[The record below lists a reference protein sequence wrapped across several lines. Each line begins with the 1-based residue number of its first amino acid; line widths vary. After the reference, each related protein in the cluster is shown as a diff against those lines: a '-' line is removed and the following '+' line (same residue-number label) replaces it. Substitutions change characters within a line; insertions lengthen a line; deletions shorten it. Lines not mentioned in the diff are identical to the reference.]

1 MPSNN
6 LLTHDGYPAVKTS
19 DGKHMTE
26 YSITVTDPRMNGGK
40 PTNIPSLW
48 KGKVVDEDTAVNNAI
63 ASKKE
68 YRSFDSIDSAV
79 SDSIK
84 KSSAGGANAPEK
96 YAMGGNVQAETD
108 EMLADGGIM
117 QQGDTVDPVSGND
130 VPPGAMQEEVRDD
143 IDAKLSEGGFVLPAD
158 VVRFIGLSTLMK
170 MRDKAKEGLQ
180 KMQDIGQMGNAEEV
194 PDAEALHGEESEMDD
209 SSFGSEIDSILSED
223 SGGGEEREY
232 AIGGYVVPERQALYR
247 NAPMR
252 GFEMV
257 PMSNDL
263 GQTIYIPFINGV
275 AQLNVP
281 SGYKPK
287 TSTAIGEPTQA
298 ASTTPEVAAPAAAG
312 VVSDG
317 GGDSS
322 TGAPSSTTVDDV
334 GLAVASTISPTVVG
348 LVGNVLGLM
357 GFPTVGKAVSL
368 SKSLISTQL
377 NQLSYNQAV
386 GYNQSLVAT
395 QLGLSPE
402 EAATPEG
409 KAAVAASIDSLSSF
423 NVDTPSATTGSTGT
437 GGAAASA
444 ASAAAAAAASVGQ
457 SVEAQAAASQ
467 AAANATV
474 GGANAAAAAQA
485 GADAANASQ
494 AAETGMSTN
503 AQGQTV
509 SSDAS
514 IAAQNE
520 ANFGASSVGD
530 DSVSADQAAAD
541 AAADATDAE
550 EGAAMSA
557 NSSAP
562 DGPDG
567 GSGGGDGKIVCTAMN
582 EQYGFGSFRNSVWLK
597 YSESNMTKAHE
608 VGYHTMFLPL
618 VDFAFKQGDGKLNM
632 VTRKILENVARHRSL
647 DLRAEMRGTKR
658 DPVGMVYR
666 SVLEP
671 LCYIVGKL
679 KGY

>member
-143 IDAKLSEGGFVLPAD
+143 IDAKLSEGEFVLPAD

-247 NAPMR
+247 NAPIR

-281 SGYKPK
+281 AGYKAK
-287 TSTAIGEPTQA
+287 SSVAAGEPVTA
-298 ASTTPEVAAPAAAG
+298 APTTPAVVAPASTG
-312 VVSDG
+312 GDG
-317 GGDSS
+317 GGDGCDGGGGGGNTDGSAKGGGQGNS
-322 TGAPSSTTVDDV
+322 NDV
-334 GLAVASTISPTVVG
+334 TSAALAGLA
-348 LVGNVLGLM
+348 
-357 GFPTVGKAVSL
+357 F
-368 SKSLISTQL
+368 SKSLPAKALSVVLGVPATTVAGFLSNTMLDQQISSRVAAVDAMTDVDTGMLSGQIATVSDESGNISTV
-377 NQLSYNQAV
+377 S
-386 GYNQSLVAT
+386 NQSITDAFDMANFGVTSSQVSA
-395 QLGLSPE
+395 
-402 EAATPEG
+402 
-409 KAAVAASIDSLSSF
+409 DS
-423 NVDTPSATTGSTGT
+423 SANS
-437 GGAAASA
+437 
-444 ASAAAAAAASVGQ
+444 
-457 SVEAQAAASQ
+457 
-467 AAANATV
+467 
-474 GGANAAAAAQA
+474 
-485 GADAANASQ
+485 SQ

-514 IAAQNE
+514 IAAQDA
-520 ANFGASSVGD
+520 ANFGGGGGGGDNSAGMGGASEGSAGSTAGTS
-530 DSVSADQAAAD
+530 DS
-541 AAADATDAE
+541 
-550 EGAAMSA
+550 
-557 NSSAP
+557 P

-567 GSGGGDGKIVCTAMN
+567 SNAFNTGGFVSK
-582 EQYGFGSFRNSVWLK
+582 RKKSVITNKKSLA
-597 YSESNMTKAHE
+597 S
-608 VGYHTMFLPL
+608 
-618 VDFAFKQGDGKLNM
+618 
-632 VTRKILENVARHRSL
+632 RK
-647 DLRAEMRGTKR
+647 
-658 DPVGMVYR
+658 
-666 SVLEP
+666 
-671 LCYIVGKL
+671 
-679 KGY
+679 